1 MLTKIFAENKSPTN
15 VIKRRNSYWTKHFPW
30 HSKTVETCSL
40 VLWTVINS
48 ITIILYLET
57 NWNYVKN
64 TRQGIKESDAYS
76 VESVISDWPTLRS
89 LANFNKVAYPYGVS
103 NLFGSITET
112 RKQNT
117 KYSNKHYS
125 SYFRNPWNGR
135 SFLFIL

>member
-1 MLTKIFAENKSPTN
+1 M
-15 VIKRRNSYWTKHFPW
+15 
-30 HSKTVETCSL
+30 
-40 VLWTVINS
+40 
-48 ITIILYLET
+48 LYLET